1 VLRAFV
7 ERGVLYFFLHTEHG
21 MLAWTDRAANTSI
34 QEYDRMGLESRSRQR
49 IAMRSSALTA
59 VALSA
64 LFGAEHF
71 DISSSAWK

>member
-1 VLRAFV
+1 MFV

-34 QEYDRMGLESRSRQR
+34 QKYTAEPMILPRSAGGFGFLTQ
-49 IAMRSSALTA
+49 TA
-59 VALSA
+59 VPLSA
-64 LFGAEHF
+64 LFGAERF